1 MCSMRC
7 ASYRCSADPWP
18 EPAVGGT
25 CVAGNFLMHRQAAL
39 LLYFVRQAAGSS
51 GYFRHNN
58 QDLGTLGKGT
68 RVSLMA
74 IRQWI
79 RMGNGLIWLPAIAV
93 GVLLAGCTS
102 TQKSSVGVVDRN
114 HSGANSAVQR
124 QPVTSGQ
131 YRVQR
136 GDTLYSIAFRFGW
149 DWKALAARNG
159 IPAPYV
165 IRPGQIIRFD
175 GQPGQTRPTAVATA
189 PVVTNPR
196 TGSSVSSRPP
206 APPQQPPVR
215 PQSQPQKTVATAPVS
230 APNTSIPRSAAGWVW
245 PANGPLIGRFSSNG
259 SLNKG
264 IDIAGELGQPVLAA
278 SDGSVVYAGSGLR
291 GYGELVIIKHS
302 DTYVSAYGHNRRLLV
317 REGQQVKVG
326 QTIAEMGSTGTD
338 RVKLHFEIR
347 RQGKPVDPLQYLPR
361 R

>member
-1 MCSMRC
+1 VQVLDRNNR
-7 ASYRCSADPWP
+7 AA
-18 EPAVGGT
+18 
-25 CVAGNFLMHRQAAL
+25 QAA
-39 LLYFVRQAAGSS
+39 
-51 GYFRHNN
+51 
-58 QDLGTLGKGT
+58 
-68 RVSLMA
+68 
-74 IRQWI
+74 
-79 RMGNGLIWLPAIAV
+79 
-93 GVLLAGCTS
+93 
-102 TQKSSVGVVDRN
+102 
-114 HSGANSAVQR
+114 QR
-124 QPVTSGQ
+124 QPVTQGQ

-159 IPAPYV
+159 IVEPYL
-165 IRPGQIIRFD
+165 IRVGQVIRFD
-175 GQPGQTRPTAVATA
+175 GQPGSRA
-189 PVVTNPR
+189 PVVASAPVATPVPVR
-196 TGSSVSSRPP
+196 PPITSTQTAPARPP
-206 APPQQPPVR
+206 ATPQTPPKVVQATTPMQPV
-215 PQSQPQKTVATAPVS
+215 Q
-230 APNTSIPRSAAGWVW
+230 RSPGGWAW
-245 PANGPLIGRFSSNG
+245 PTNGAVIGRFSSNG

-264 IDIAGELGQPVLAA
+264 IDIAGDLGQPVSAA

-317 REGQQVKVG
+317 QEGQKVKAG

>member
-1 MCSMRC
+1 MSFTAIQLRISYSGIRC
-7 ASYRCSADPWP
+7 
-18 EPAVGGT
+18 
-25 CVAGNFLMHRQAAL
+25 
-39 LLYFVRQAAGSS
+39 
-51 GYFRHNN
+51 
-58 QDLGTLGKGT
+58 
-68 RVSLMA
+68 
-74 IRQWI
+74 
-79 RMGNGLIWLPAIAV
+79 
-93 GVLLAGCTS
+93 LLAGLVFGALLSACAS
-102 TQKSSVGVVDRN
+102 PPPGGVQVVDRN
-114 HSGANSAVQR
+114 NRAAAQAAQR
-124 QPVTSGQ
+124 QPVTQGQ

-159 IPAPYV
+159 IVAPYL
-165 IRPGQIIRFD
+165 IRVGQVIRFD
-175 GQPGQTRPTAVATA
+175 GQPGSHA
-189 PVVTNPR
+189 PVVAA
-196 TGSSVSSRPP
+196 
-206 APPQQPPVR
+206 APVATPVPVR
-215 PQSQPQKTVATAPVS
+215 PPITSTPTAPARPS
-230 APNTSIPRSAAGWVW
+230 ATPPTPPKVVQATTPIQPVQRSTGGWAW
-245 PANGPLIGRFSSNG
+245 PTNGAVIGRFSSNG

-264 IDIAGELGQPVLAA
+264 IDIAGELGQPVSAA

-317 REGQQVKVG
+317 QEGQKVKAG